1 MAGVII
7 RDFPAPPPR
16 GPVSPATRLAFW
28 INAYN
33 ELVAEGL
40 RVLGIR
46 ETVWEAPDFF
56 DRIQCRA
63 GSEIF
68 SANDIEHGVLRGNR
82 ANPLTGAAPFG
93 PDDPRLAHAAPL
105 DPRIHFAI
113 HCGARSC
120 PAARRYDGARLGA
133 QLDAST
139 RAFLGEVVTLEGG
152 TLVATPILRW
162 FAEDFAQWPGG
173 LTGFLAA
180 HLEDGPVKRAV
191 RDGGGS
197 SMTWRDYDW
206 RLPAPAASAEGR

>member
-1 MAGVII
+1 MTGVII

-16 GPVSPATRLAFW
+16 GPVSPDTRLAFW

-46 ETVWEAPDFF
+46 ETVWEVPDFF

-63 GSEIF
+63 GAGIF

-93 PDDPRLAHAAPL
+93 PDDPRLAYAAPL

-120 PAARRYDGARLGA
+120 PTARRYDGARLGA

-139 RAFLGEVVTLEGG
+139 RAFLGETVTLEGG
-152 TLVATPILRW
+152 TLVVTPIFRW

-173 LTGFLAA
+173 PTGFLAA

-191 RDGGGS
+191 LDGGGA